1 MSALKEWVL
10 QKWAESM
17 SSRVLLAAPPVVIL
31 LLLGLWRFGAKPPV
45 QYYTAK
51 VEKGDIQQVVSST
64 GTINAV
70 TTVQVGSQV
79 SGILSDIFVDF
90 NSQVKKG
97 QVIAQI
103 EPSILKARLLQAEAD
118 LENARANVKSLEA
131 AIETQRSDGLAAKAG
146 VDRAKAQEVEARLN
160 LSRSEEL
167 FAQGIVAASL
177 RDTARANYDSA
188 LAGLHVAEAQY
199 EQSKTRLK
207 SSQAQAE
214 QAKAQVSQRKAAAEL
229 ARVDLSHTT
238 IYAPIDGTVI
248 ARNVDVGQTVAAS
261 LSAPTLFIIAQDL
274 TKMQVYAKTDE
285 ADVGKIRQEAM
296 ATFRVDSFPRE
307 TFRGRVSQVRM
318 NATTVQNVVTY
329 DTIVE
334 FPNPD
339 KKLFPGMTAYVTIP
353 IAWASNVVKIPNGAL
368 RFKPEL
374 EEDEIKALYEKA
386 GVPYEDPRQRRTTAG
401 GGAGNRGG
409 GQGAGGA
416 AGGNSA
422 GAGGGESGARAAGG
436 GRGFGGGSA
445 AAPSGG
451 PSGGMN
457 GGGTGGAGG
466 EGGPQRG
473 TGMGM
478 GRGDQWGVVWK
489 IDKSK
494 NLTPVR
500 VRLGVTDFAFTELRE
515 GELEADAE
523 LVIGQSTTRSV
534 TTTATPPPGMGR
546 PTGPGGPGG
555 PGGGGFPRRM

>member
-1 MSALKEWVL
+1 MSALKNWVL
-10 QKWAESM
+10 GKWAESM
-17 SSRVLLAAPPVVIL
+17 GSRVMLAAPPVVL
-31 LLLGLWRFGAKPPV
+31 ALLLGLWSFGSKPPV

-79 SGILSDIFVDF
+79 SGIIAELFADF

-103 EPSILKARLLQAEAD
+103 DPSILKARLLQAEAD
-118 LENARANVKSLEA
+118 LENARANVKGLEA
-131 AIETQRSDGLAAKAG
+131 AIETQRADVLASAAG
-146 VDRAKAQEVEARLN
+146 VDRARAQETEAKLN
-160 LSRSEEL
+160 LNRTTEL
-167 FAQGIVAASL
+167 FSQGIVAASQ
-177 RDTARANYDSA
+177 RDSAKANYDFA
-188 LAGLHVAEAQY
+188 LAGLRVAEAQG
-199 EQSKTRLK
+199 EQSKARLK
-207 SSQAQAE
+207 SSQAQLE

-229 ARVDLSHTT
+229 AKVDLSHTT

-329 DTIVE
+329 DTIIE
-334 FPNPD
+334 FDNPE

-353 IAWASNVVKIPNGAL
+353 IAWANNVVKVPNGAL

-374 EEDEIKALYEKA
+374 EEDEIKALYERA
-386 GVPYEDPRQRRTTAG
+386 GVRYEDPRQRRTTAG
-401 GGAGNRGG
+401 GGAGNRAAG
-409 GQGAGGA
+409 GQGGGGA
-416 AGGNSA
+416 AGGN
-422 GAGGGESGARAAGG
+422 AGGPGGGGTRASGGGAAGG
-436 GRGFGGGSA
+436 QA
-445 AAPSGG
+445 GG

-457 GGGTGGAGG
+457 GGGSGFGRGGSGGGQGPGGG
-466 EGGPQRG
+466 EGGARG
-473 TGMGM
+473 GMGM
-478 GRGDQWGVVWK
+478 GMARGDQWGVVWK

-494 NLTPVR
+494 RLTPVR

-515 GELEADAE
+515 GDLDADGE
-523 LVIGQSTTRSV
+523 LVIGQSTTRAV
-534 TTTATPPPGMGR
+534 TTAAPPPGMGR
-546 PTGPGGPGG
+546 PTGPGG
-555 PGGGGFPRRM
+555 GGFPRRM